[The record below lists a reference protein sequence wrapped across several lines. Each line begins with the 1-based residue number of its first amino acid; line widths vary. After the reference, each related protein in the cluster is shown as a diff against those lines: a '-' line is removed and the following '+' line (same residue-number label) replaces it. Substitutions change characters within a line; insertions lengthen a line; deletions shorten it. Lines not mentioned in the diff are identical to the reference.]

1 MSYIH
6 CTVEVGRSRR
16 EFIAGR
22 ARQYRSLAWVAELCS
37 ALCVNDENI
46 AKEEEEEEQGAT

>member
-6 CTVEVGRSRR
+6 CTVGVGRSRR
-16 EFIAGR
+16 ESIAGR
-22 ARQYRSLAWVAELCS
+22 ARQKRSLAWVAGLCS

-46 AKEEEEEEQGAT
+46 AKEKEEEEGAT